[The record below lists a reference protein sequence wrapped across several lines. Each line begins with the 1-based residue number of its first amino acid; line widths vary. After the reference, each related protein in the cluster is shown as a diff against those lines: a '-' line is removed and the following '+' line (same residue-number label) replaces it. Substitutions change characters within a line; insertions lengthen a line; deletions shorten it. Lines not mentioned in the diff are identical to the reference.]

1 MRKFV
6 LTLTVLFGLM
16 FPGAGQNNKARE
28 ILDEV
33 SKRTQAC
40 SSISAVFTYSML
52 NEEENIQDSY
62 QGSIILKG
70 EKYHVYISDIPVR
83 MISDGTT
90 IWSYM
95 EDVNEVTV
103 SRVED
108 QTSELSDPAKVFR
121 IYEEGFSYEF
131 QGENKTVNGKSVY
144 LIDLIPETGE
154 YDFTRISIAIDQST
168 MMIASATMTDDMGT
182 QYKIVADKVETNKPV
197 DDSLF
202 TFDVSEYED
211 IEIIDFR

>member
-1 MRKFV
+1 
-6 LTLTVLFGLM
+6 
-16 FPGAGQNNKARE
+16 
-28 ILDEV
+28 LDEV

-40 SSISAVFTYSML
+40 SSISANFTYSML

-70 EKYHVYISDIPVR
+70 EKYHVYIGDIPVR

-108 QTSELSDPAKVFR
+108 QTSELTDPAKVFR
-121 IYEEGFSYEF
+121 IYEEGFLYEF
-131 QGENKTVNGKSVY
+131 KGENRTENGKSVY
-144 LIDLIPETGE
+144 LIDLIPETEE
-154 YDFTRISIAIDQST
+154 YDFTRISIAIDKST
-168 MMIASATMTDDMGT
+168 MMIASATMADDMGT
-182 QYKIVADKVETNKPV
+182 QYKIATDKIEINKPV

-202 TFDVSEYED
+202 TFEVSKYED